1 MFSSFW
7 CQQYDVARCCNQYVW
22 RCHFFSWKSRLPILW
37 KNYVLIE
44 SHFQY
49 RTPHMQGTA
58 TKKQNCPLSRTLE
71 GMPLFAKH
79 RQAPVWLMGLSNAT
93 FGLVNGFIVLPLPL
107 MLTAQGVPE
116 PRIAAIGAA
125 AFSPGFWVFL
135 LGPLLDIR
143 FSRRWYASVFAVLA
157 GLCLTVA
164 LLLREHLFLLEL
176 ALMVAN
182 AAAVLSSNA
191 LGGWLA
197 GLVSSLAAHKGD
209 SEHHEGAWLSAW
221 TQVGFFLGNGLMAGL
236 GAEGLRRLPLQVI
249 APLLGLLVI
258 LPAAIFP
265 WIPLPDDDAHAS
277 LRHSLRDGFVQL
289 FRELRAL
296 LQRQEVLLALL
307 LFLAPTGSFAL
318 SNQLSGV
325 ARDFHASEA
334 FVSRM
339 GGIVLTVAGA
349 ASCLL
354 LPLLSRRIKALPLY
368 LMIGIAGSIGTLT
381 LLLLPKTPLTFAL
394 AFLGENSMQA
404 LSFTAAVAIC
414 FATIGKH
421 NPLAATQFTLLT
433 SATVLPILYMGVLD
447 GRVYGTHGLA
457 GMFLVDGALS
467 LCACMVMAALL
478 CMGNSAML
486 LGFRARFSS
495 FRGNDRE

>member
-1 MFSSFW
+1 
-7 CQQYDVARCCNQYVW
+7 
-22 RCHFFSWKSRLPILW
+22 
-37 KNYVLIE
+37 
-44 SHFQY
+44 
-49 RTPHMQGTA
+49 
-58 TKKQNCPLSRTLE
+58 
-71 GMPLFAKH
+71 
-79 RQAPVWLMGLSNAT
+79 MGLSNAV

-116 PRIAAIGAA
+116 MRIAAVSAA
-125 AFSPGFWVFL
+125 ALSPGFWVFL

-143 FSRRWYASVFAVLA
+143 FSRRWYASLFALLA
-157 GLCLTVA
+157 GLALTAA

-176 ALMVAN
+176 TLMIAN

-197 GLVSSLAAHKGD
+197 SLVSTLAARKGD
-209 SEHHEGAWLSAW
+209 SVHHEGAWLGAW

-236 GAEGLRRLPLQVI
+236 GAEGLRRLPLPVI
-249 APLLGLLVI
+249 APLLGALVI

-265 WIPLPDDDAHAS
+265 WIPLPEDDPHAPLHRS
-277 LRHSLRDGFVQL
+277 LREGFVQL

-325 ARDFHASEA
+325 ARDFHAPET

-354 LPLLSRRIKALPLY
+354 LPLLARRIKALPLY
-368 LMIGIAGSIGTLT
+368 LMIGATGSIGTLV

-394 AFLGENSMQA
+394 AFLGENSVQA

-414 FATIGKH
+414 FATSGKH

-447 GRVYGTHGLA
+447 GRVYGAHGLSA
-457 GMFLVDGALS
+457 MFLADGALS
-467 LCACMVMAALL
+467 LCACVVMAAML
-478 CMGNSAML
+478 CIGNTTML
-486 LGFRARFSS
+486 RSFRARFSS
-495 FRGNDRE
+495 SDSQ